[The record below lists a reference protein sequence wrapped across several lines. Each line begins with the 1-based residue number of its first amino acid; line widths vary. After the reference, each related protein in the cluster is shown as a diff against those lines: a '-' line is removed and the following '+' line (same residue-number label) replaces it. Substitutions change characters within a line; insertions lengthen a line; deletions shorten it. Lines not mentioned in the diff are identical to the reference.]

1 MFWPDYSSFYE
12 RKTAHSGA
20 VFSLKAQEK
29 KRRGYLLWFVM
40 YPKQFKRTTYEKQ

>member
-12 RKTAHSGA
+12 RKTAHSDG

-29 KRRGYLLWFVM
+29 VQGIFALVCHV
-40 YPKQFKRTTYEKQ
+40 PKTV